1 MSSRKAL
8 LRHKSW
14 TSANLEQK
22 AFFCAAST
30 DGAPFYRMLAM
41 EPALSLRVS
50 TTTPHRG

>member
-1 MSSRKAL
+1 LSKKL
-8 LRHKSW
+8 
-14 TSANLEQK
+14 
-22 AFFCAAST
+22 FFCAAST